1 MKKPVKKM
9 ITNKRNIPR
18 KTSGNRIQDP
28 PRECGDYQSS
38 QVPGKLLRKTA
49 TSQSWTNT
57 NNNPHLHPTVIPLT
71 TISPRNMAICIH
83 LANSWNPTPFP
94 PTPNSNDTKSN
105 IPNIYKITNKQ
116 SSTTTPENT
125 RIEDEE
131 PASAVVVANNAV
143 EQ

>member
-1 MKKPVKKM
+1 MTKPVKET

-18 KTSGNRIQDP
+18 KTNGNRTQDP

-38 QVPGKLLRKTA
+38 QVPGKLLKKTA

-71 TISPRNMAICIH
+71 TIFPRNMATCIH
-83 LANSWNPTPFP
+83 PANSWNPTPFP
-94 PTPNSNDTKSN
+94 PTPNSNETMSN
-105 IPNIYKITNKQ
+105 IQYYQLIKNKPC
-116 SSTTTPENT
+116 SNFKAATTATK
-125 RIEDEE
+125 DEE
-131 PASAVVVANNAV
+131 PASAVVVANNVV

>member
-1 MKKPVKKM
+1 MTKPVKET
-9 ITNKRNIPR
+9 ITNKRNIQT

-38 QVPGKLLRKTA
+38 QVPGKLLKKTA

-71 TISPRNMAICIH
+71 TISPRNMATCIH

-94 PTPNSNDTKSN
+94 PTPNSNETKLN
-105 IPNIYKITNKQ
+105 IPN
-116 SSTTTPENT
+116 S
-125 RIEDEE
+125 
-131 PASAVVVANNAV
+131 
-143 EQ
+143 